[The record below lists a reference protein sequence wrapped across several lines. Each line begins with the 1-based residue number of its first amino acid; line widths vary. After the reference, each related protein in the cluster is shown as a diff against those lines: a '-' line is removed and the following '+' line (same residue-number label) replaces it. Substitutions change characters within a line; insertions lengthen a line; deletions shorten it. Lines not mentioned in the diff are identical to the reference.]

1 MRAAISCCRS
11 EPASL
16 DQLKEVIRA
25 LLNSNSARKGRALT
39 TLSKQDSVASLWIFY
54 TRCDHTFFSLVS
66 SAKPN
71 FVLHF
76 FFSVHLSSHCPIT
89 SDPGLVN
96 ESQMDSQVAC
106 LLDRV
111 LATCYPVRLQ
121 ILAAKEH
128 ESKKTNLIPVPLGL
142 LRKYWG
148 HVCTFWHNLA
158 SLVYITD
165 KKHKADCS
173 DLYRLWFALGSFCY
187 ATLSEHELLL
197 TIRCQH
203 PSLCTHKII
212 WRNYQTKDNMFTR
225 MFFGPFPVAS
235 SDYILRFK
243 KLDPCRLG
251 NGPIRFASNYILP
264 WLKQNSAVV
273 RGFNQLQLRSA
284 WWKPDTAGHFSPLFW
299 HNALMHVEV
308 KRCILCISIHLC
320 SSHSWTLCNWQWDN
334 THWSWRCSKSK
345 VCWIQPEET
354 ASWKSN
360 LTFIFVKLG
369 NNSHGNST
377 L

>member
-1 MRAAISCCRS
+1 
-11 EPASL
+11 
-16 DQLKEVIRA
+16 
-25 LLNSNSARKGRALT
+25 
-39 TLSKQDSVASLWIFY
+39 
-54 TRCDHTFFSLVS
+54 
-66 SAKPN
+66 
-71 FVLHF
+71 
-76 FFSVHLSSHCPIT
+76 
-89 SDPGLVN
+89 
-96 ESQMDSQVAC
+96 MDSQVAC

-148 HVCTFWHNLA
+148 HVCTLWHNLA

-165 KKHKADCS
+165 KKHKAGCS
-173 DLYRLWFALGSFCY
+173 DLYRLWFALGSFGY

-212 WRNYQTKDNMFTR
+212 WRNYQTKDNMFMR
-225 MFFGPFPVAS
+225 MFLGPFPAAS
-235 SDYILRFK
+235 SDYILRFN
-243 KLDPCRLG
+243 KLDPRRLG

-273 RGFNQLQLRSA
+273 GGFNRLQLRSA
-284 WWKPDTAGHFSPLFW
+284 WWKLTLLDTFPHFFW

-308 KRCILCISIHLC
+308 KGAYCTYPSIYVQA
-320 SSHSWTLCNWQWDN
+320 TLEHCATGNKIID
-334 THWSWRCSKSK
+334 TEVDDIRKVTSTGSKLK
-345 VCWIQPEET
+345 KRP
-354 ASWKSN
+354 A
-360 LTFIFVKLG
+360 VK
-369 NNSHGNST
+369 
-377 L
+377 